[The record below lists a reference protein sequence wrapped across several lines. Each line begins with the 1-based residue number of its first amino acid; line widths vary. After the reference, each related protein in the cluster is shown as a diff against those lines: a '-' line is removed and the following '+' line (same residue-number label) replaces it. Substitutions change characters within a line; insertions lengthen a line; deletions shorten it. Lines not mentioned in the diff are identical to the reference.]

1 MKTPDFNEAAMKFVR
16 DHKFSM
22 PVQDVVAAMEIGAS
36 MMTAEFTEI
45 LKKMNLEMKRER
57 SK

>member
-1 MKTPDFNEAAMKFVR
+1 MKKPDIELAAMQFVR

-36 MMTAEFTEI
+36 MMTVEFTEL
-45 LKKMNLEMKRER
+45 LKKMNVEMKRER